1 MIQQKKEV
9 AARLRQQDEQLVAQS
24 EDKKFSMPKSISA
37 APAKSK
43 NGFFTV
49 GNKIFDAKLPPIAF
63 YVYCYLCKYRNKTH
77 GCYPSK
83 QTISKACEISV
94 SSVSKSIK
102 ELSDKGLIKITHNF
116 ADGRQSNNSYEVMD
130 FSVMGTIF

>member
-9 AARLRQQDEQLVAQS
+9 AARLRQQDEQPVAQN
-24 EDKKFSMPKSISA
+24 EDKKFSTQKSTSA
-37 APAKSK
+37 TPAKSK
-43 NGFFTV
+43 YGFFTI
-49 GNKIFDAKLPPIAF
+49 GNKIFDAKLPPVAF
-63 YVYCYLCKYRNKTH
+63 YVYCYLCKCKNNTR

-83 QTISKACEISV
+83 QTISIACGISV

-102 ELSDKGLIKITHNF
+102 ALSAKGLIKITHNF

-130 FSVMGTIF
+130 FSGTGAIF